1 MNRSR
6 HDTKAEGEQSEET
19 ILTLLGDPTSRE
31 ILRATKTEPRSASEL
46 ETRCDA
52 SLSSIYRKI
61 DALSNAGLV
70 DERIR
75 ITKSGKHTTEY
86 VSLVE
91 RVELSLSQEGSF
103 TVTVDESTAE
113 SDEESPGEL
122 TIAQLSGG
130 TSKTASS
137 NQQSRVP
144 SQDD

>member
-6 HDTKAEGEQSEET
+6 HDTKTEGEQSEET

-31 ILRATKTEPRSASEL
+31 ILRATKTEPQSASEL

-86 VSLVE
+86 VFPVE

-113 SDEESPGEL
+113 PSEESPGEL
-122 TIAQLSGG
+122 SIAQLSGG